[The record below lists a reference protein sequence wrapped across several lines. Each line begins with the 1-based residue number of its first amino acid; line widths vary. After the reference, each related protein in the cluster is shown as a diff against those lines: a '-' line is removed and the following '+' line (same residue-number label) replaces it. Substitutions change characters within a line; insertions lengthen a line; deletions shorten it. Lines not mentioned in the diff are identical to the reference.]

1 VKRILVVEDNELLR
15 VNLEDILTSEGY
27 EVVIAIDGGDGY
39 EKAKAVQPDLI
50 ISDIQMPVM
59 NGLDLLDTL
68 QHNPLTEAIPVI
80 IFSAHTEPTYIRKG
94 MSIGADDYIT
104 KPFKIDDL
112 LSTITARLKK
122 REKQNQKAD
131 NFKNTVIKKV
141 AHELRTPLISILSYP
156 QLLKDNIDELSID
169 EIKEIAVNM
178 KQSGDAMYRNVEKI
192 LLYSELL
199 YFTESI
205 PDEDSLPVIIYNVDG
220 ADLKRKI
227 EIDLCNYSPQPV
239 CGILFSE
246 GKMNINGEHYWFLIR
261 ELIGIV
267 QRWAGT
273 GTAMWIS
280 GEKKDQTYSTSVSFT
295 GEIPEDFFEDKNEN
309 TQINENAVGSGL
321 GLGTMIIKKITGLYR
336 GGFIVSHVGDKAYIT
351 VNFKNL

>member
-27 EVVIAIDGGDGY
+27 EVVIAVDGGEGY
-39 EKAKAVQPDLI
+39 EKAQATLPDLI

-59 NGLDLLDTL
+59 NGLDLLELL
-68 QHNPLTEAIPVI
+68 QRNPLTESIPVI

-156 QLLKDNIDELSID
+156 QLLKDNIDDLSIE
-169 EIKEIAVNM
+169 EIKEIAENM

-199 YFTESI
+199 YFTESM
-205 PDEDSLPVIIYNVDG
+205 PDEDSMPLVIYSLDA

-227 EIDLCNYSPQPV
+227 EIDLYNYSPVPI
-239 CGILFSE
+239 CGIRFSD
-246 GKMNINGEHYWFLIR
+246 GKMNISGDHYWYLIR
-261 ELIGIV
+261 ELMGIV
-267 QRWAGT
+267 QKWAGVET
-273 GTAMWIS
+273 NMWIN
-280 GEKKDQTYSTSVSFT
+280 GEKKDPFYSTSVSFT
-295 GEIPEDFFEDKNEN
+295 GEIPEDFFEEKDDNTQNNEN
-309 TQINENAVGSGL
+309 SVGSGL
-321 GLGTMIIKKITGLYR
+321 GLGTMIVRKITGLYR
-336 GGFIVSHVGDKAYIT
+336 GGLRVSHAGGKAFIT
-351 VNFKNL
+351 VNFKSL